1 MIMPKITLIEMS
13 DGTCKIKADS
23 TESGGD
29 VKYLHVNA
37 SQYDMLNGM
46 LEYKKGK
53 LIQSCFP
60 FLSADEREFILSGLT
75 PDEYERLFPSEDK
88 EKSTHMGSTS

>member
-1 MIMPKITLIEMS
+1 MS

-23 TESGGD
+23 TETGGD

-37 SQYDMLNGM
+37 SQYDMLEGM
-46 LEYKKGK
+46 LKYKKGN

-60 FLSADEREFILSGLT
+60 FLSADEREFILTGLT
-75 PDEYERLFPSEDK
+75 PDEYERLFPSCDE
-88 EKSTHMGSTS
+88 EKSSYMGSTS